1 MFRAQF
7 KNNLVTGTKLLLATF
22 YNKYERHSTVFW
34 LPLYCSSK
42 VRKAQLHKIINCKTN
57 VQYELD
63 HILISLKQLIFF
75 CH

>member
-34 LPLYCSSK
+34 LPLYCS
-42 VRKAQLHKIINCKTN
+42 
-57 VQYELD
+57 
-63 HILISLKQLIFF
+63 LKFSIEDKSSQSTVT
-75 CH
+75 